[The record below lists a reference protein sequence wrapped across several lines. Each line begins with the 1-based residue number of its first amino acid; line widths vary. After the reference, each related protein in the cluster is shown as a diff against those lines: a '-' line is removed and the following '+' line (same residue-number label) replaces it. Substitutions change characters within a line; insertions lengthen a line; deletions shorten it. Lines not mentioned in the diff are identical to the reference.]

1 MTVLITGGAGYVGA
15 VLAQLLL
22 RDCCH
27 VRVLDSLR
35 SGGAALPGLYPQEG
49 FAFLHGDIRD
59 GALLRRA
66 LAGVDAVV
74 HLAAIVG
81 DPACKRL
88 PDEARSVNHTA
99 SLRLYEASRAAGV
112 TRFVFASTCSNYGR
126 MRDPEQL
133 VNEEAELRPLS
144 LYAETKVA
152 VERALL
158 TASSGPAATVLR
170 FATLYGVSPRMR
182 FDLTVNQ
189 FTMELLTRGELDVYG
204 AQFWRPYLHVAD
216 AARAARLALILP
228 PGRVA
233 GRVFNVGDS
242 AENYTKSQLVELISG
257 QIGGGRI
264 RSVDAP
270 DDPRDY
276 RVSFERIRRELDFR
290 ITRTLADGV
299 REIAELVR
307 AGVFPD
313 PHHPQHWNDR

>member
-1 MTVLITGGAGYVGA
+1 MNVLITGGAGYAGA

-22 RDCCH
+22 RDCCR
-27 VRVLDSLR
+27 VRALDSLR
-35 SGGAALPGLYPQEG
+35 YGGAALPGLYPQEG
-49 FAFLHGDIRD
+49 FSFLHGDIRN

-66 LAGVDAVV
+66 LEGVDAVV

-88 PDEARSVNHTA
+88 PDEARSINHTA
-99 SLRLYEASRAAGV
+99 ALQLYEASRAAGV
-112 TRFVFASTCSNYGR
+112 ARFVFASTCSNYGR
-126 MRDPEQL
+126 MRDPEQP
-133 VNEEAELRPLS
+133 VDEDAELRPLS

-152 VERALL
+152 VELALL
-158 TASSGPAATVLR
+158 AASGGPATTVLR

-189 FTMELLTRGELDVYG
+189 FTMELLTRGELEVYG

-216 AARAARLALILP
+216 AARAIRLVLVLP

-242 AENYTKSQLVELISG
+242 AENYTKGHLVELIG
-257 QIGGGRI
+257 QQIDGRI
-264 RSVDAP
+264 RSVDTP

-290 ITRTLADGV
+290 ITRTVADGI
-299 REIAELVR
+299 REIAELLR

-313 PHHPQHWNDR
+313 PGHPQHRNDP